1 MNVFGKISRI
11 QIICFIISIA
21 FLGLFYGYSRAV
33 RNEFGKALDFSVTV
47 KIQERIDK
55 SSKLRAAELI
65 GNIMEGSTFLAS
77 PEVSTVVVIVL
88 GLISLVDV
96 KKKRLRYGSLLIFLA
111 FFLLV
116 LGEMYGKSVVHHP
129 SPPFYM
135 IKNPTSV
142 FPKNYINEQFSYPSG
157 HAARAIFIGIVLLGV
172 YWYKQCKNG
181 AILTIKSLMT
191 PKTLLVVCLVALYVM
206 LVAVSRIYIG
216 HHWFSDIF
224 GGVLLGSGFGLLALA
239 FILPDPYN
247 TKYMNS

>member
-1 MNVFGKISRI
+1 MVPFSFFSFFPACIRGD
-11 QIICFIISIA
+11 
-21 FLGLFYGYSRAV
+21 V
-33 RNEFGKALDFSVTV
+33 R
-47 KIQERIDK
+47 
-55 SSKLRAAELI
+55 
-65 GNIMEGSTFLAS
+65 
-77 PEVSTVVVIVL
+77 
-88 GLISLVDV
+88 
-96 KKKRLRYGSLLIFLA
+96 KKRGSSSLSS
-111 FFLLV
+111 V
-116 LGEMYGKSVVHHP
+116 LYD
-129 SPPFYM
+129 
-135 IKNPTSV
+135 KNPTSV